1 MIWLGLIYLIGS
13 IVSLLIQ
20 IVLAKRYWKNMDR
33 SDRILTAILWFP
45 FTAMI
50 SWLGVLLLFATEF
63 FAANNE

>member
-13 IVSLLIQ
+13 VVSLLIQ
-20 IVLAKRYWKNMDR
+20 IVLAKRYWKNIDR
-33 SDRILTAILWFP
+33 SDKILTALLWFP

-63 FAANNE
+63 FAVNNE

>member
-13 IVSLLIQ
+13 VVSLLIQ

-33 SDRILTAILWFP
+33 SDKILTALLWFP

-50 SWLGVLLLFATEF
+50 SWLGVLLLSAPEF
-63 FAANNE
+63 FATNNE

>member
-13 IVSLLIQ
+13 IVSLFIQ

-50 SWLGVLLLFATEF
+50 SWLGVLMLFATEF
-63 FAANNE
+63 FSANNE